1 MESTVIHHMVDD
13 IIYGQQSDALTKF
26 NEIVALKLADAL
38 EIKKMEF
45 AAAIGKDQE
54 EHEEV

>member
-1 MESTVIHHMVDD
+1 MGSTVIHHMVDD
-13 IIYGQQSDALTKF
+13 IINGQQSDALTKF

>member
-13 IIYGQQSDALTKF
+13 IINGQQSDALTKF

>member
-1 MESTVIHHMVDD
+1 L
-13 IIYGQQSDALTKF
+13 SDALAKF
-26 NEIVALKLADAL
+26 HEVVALKLSDAL
-38 EIKKMEF
+38 EAKKIEF

>member
-13 IIYGQQSDALTKF
+13 IINGQQSDALTKF

-38 EIKKMEF
+38 EIKKIEF

>member
-13 IIYGQQSDALTKF
+13 IINGQQSDALTKF

-38 EIKKMEF
+38 EIKKIEF

-54 EHEEV
+54 QHEEV

>member
-13 IIYGQQSDALTKF
+13 IINGQQSDALTKF

-45 AAAIGKDQE
+45 AAAIGKEQE

>member
-1 MESTVIHHMVDD
+1 MESTVIHHMVDN
-13 IIYGQQSDALTKF
+13 IINGQQSDALAKF
-26 NEIVALKLADAL
+26 HEVVALKLADAL
-38 EIKKMEF
+38 EAKKIEF